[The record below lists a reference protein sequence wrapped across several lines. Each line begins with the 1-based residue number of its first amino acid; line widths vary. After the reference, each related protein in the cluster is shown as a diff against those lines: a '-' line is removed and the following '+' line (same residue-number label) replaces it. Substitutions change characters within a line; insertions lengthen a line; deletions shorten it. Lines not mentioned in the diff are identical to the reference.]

1 MSTITHWVLALHI
14 IGVICWFAGL
24 FYLPRLFVYHAMTQ
38 EYAVNE
44 QFKIMEHKL
53 FFYIMWPSMLITLL
67 SGFALMMLLPE
78 PAHWHWINWL
88 SVKLCFVGLLV
99 IFHYGC
105 HYYLALFR
113 NDRNPHS
120 HRFYRF
126 FNEIPTILL
135 LIIVPL
141 AVLRP
146 F

>member
-1 MSTITHWVLALHI
+1 MPLTKAWPKAETSWIPSKQYRKNTCPPSHIGVLALHI

-67 SGFALMMLLPE
+67 SGFALMMLLPD

-113 NDRNPHS
+113 LS
-120 HRFYRF
+120 
-126 FNEIPTILL
+126 
-135 LIIVPL
+135 LIHI
-141 AVLRP
+141 
-146 F
+146 